1 MQSYAENK
9 AGNHADNQ
17 QPRAN
22 DHRFG
27 HVLTPFAGAAPL
39 PTRTKAETPYRISRL
54 SPMLHKITSSANPLV
69 KTLKSLHAKKG
80 RAETGLF
87 LAEGARL
94 AAEAGELGVWP
105 EIMMFAETAL
115 ERPQSRVLVERAE
128 KAGARCIAT
137 KESVLGQIARR
148 ENPQTIVS
156 AYRKWDTSLERL
168 AANGK
173 LWLALERVRDP
184 GNLGTVLRTADAAGA
199 GGVILIGETCD
210 PFSVEAVRASMGAIF
225 ATPFAQT
232 ALGTFTDWANSQNM
246 HIVGTSLRG
255 TMRHDAAPP
264 EGATALLMGNE
275 QSGLTEAAEAVCDV
289 LVRIPMAGKADSLN
303 LAAASAVMIYDFWR
317 RRGYDGA

>member
-1 MQSYAENK
+1 
-9 AGNHADNQ
+9 
-17 QPRAN
+17 
-22 DHRFG
+22 
-27 HVLTPFAGAAPL
+27 
-39 PTRTKAETPYRISRL
+39 
-54 SPMLHKITSSANPLV
+54 MLHKITSPANPLV
-69 KTLKSLHAKKG
+69 KTMKSLHAKKA

-115 ERPQSRVLVERAE
+115 ERPQSARLIERAG

-137 KESVLGQIARR
+137 SESVLGGIAKR

-156 AYRKWDTSLERL
+156 AYRKWDTGIARL
-168 AANGK
+168 AAGGK

-210 PFSVEAVRASMGAIF
+210 PFSVESVRASMGAIF
-225 ATPFAQT
+225 ATAFAQT
-232 ALGTFTDWANSQNM
+232 DLAGFSAWANKHGM
-246 HIVGTSLRG
+246 RVFGASLNASL
-255 TMRHDAAPP
+255 RHDAAPAN
-264 EGATALLMGNE
+264 GAVALMMGNE
-275 QSGLTEAAEAVCDV
+275 QSGLTDEAEIVCDA
-289 LVRIPMAGKADSLN
+289 LVRVPMAGKADSLN

-317 RRGYDGA
+317 RRGYDGAK